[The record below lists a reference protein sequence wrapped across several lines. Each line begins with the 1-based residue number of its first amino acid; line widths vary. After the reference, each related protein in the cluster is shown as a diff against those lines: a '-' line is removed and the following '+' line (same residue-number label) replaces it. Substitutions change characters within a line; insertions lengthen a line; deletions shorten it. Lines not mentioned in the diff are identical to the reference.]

1 MTVDGSMTTTGRLQ
15 PSSAVGA
22 VGLVMWRELLERG
35 LSKSYAL
42 SWLFLAILVGAGIAI
57 PGFFGDDGSI
67 RTYRVATVGTEGAG
81 QGELAKSMAPDEPG
95 SYRIDLTTP
104 SDHAGAAAAV
114 VDGTVDAALVGENQ
128 VLVGKDT
135 SSELESALRQ
145 AVLSYQVQR
154 MVATGEVSERAVAI
168 MSGDGVTIV
177 TAEPDI
183 DDSAEERQFL
193 IAQVALVLLFMAVM
207 TTGSWVLLG
216 VTEEKT
222 NRVSEVL
229 LSSLRPWQLLAGKII
244 GVGLLGL
251 LQFGSIATGLI
262 VAVRLV
268 LDVTLPEVDAGFL
281 AISLI
286 WFVLGYLVY
295 ATGYAA
301 VGAIAHRPED
311 AQNAAFPM
319 MLITVAGYLI
329 GIIYVS
335 GNPDTVW
342 STVLTLVPVTAPF
355 VLPVRA
361 VSDSV
366 ALWEQLAALVV
377 MIGFIILLIRI
388 AGRVYAG
395 GVFNYRTR
403 VKARQAYRSAEF

>member
-1 MTVDGSMTTTGRLQ
+1 MTAYRTI
-15 PSSAVGA
+15 
-22 VGLVMWRELLERG
+22 GLVMWRELLERG

-42 SWLFLAILVGAGIAI
+42 SWLFLAILVGAGVAI

-67 RTYRVATVGTEGAG
+67 HTYRVATVGAESVGPG
-81 QGELAKSMAPDEPG
+81 DLARVLAPGEPG
-95 SYRIDLTTP
+95 SYRIDLSTS
-104 SDHAGAAAAV
+104 SDSTGAAAAV
-114 VDGTVDAALVGENQ
+114 ADGAVDAALVGGDK

-135 SSELESALRQ
+135 PSELESALRQ

-168 MSGDGVTIV
+168 MGGEGVTIV
-177 TAEPDI
+177 TTEPDA
-183 DDSAEERQFL
+183 DADAEARQFL
-193 IAQVALVLLFMAVM
+193 IAQVALVLLFMAVI

-251 LQFGSIATGLI
+251 LQFGSIAASLI

-268 LDVTLPEVDAGFL
+268 LDVTLPELDAGFL
-281 AISLI
+281 IISLI
-286 WFVLGYLVY
+286 WFVLGYVVY

-311 AQNAAFPM
+311 AQNAAFP
-319 MLITVAGYLI
+319 LIIVTAAGYMI

-335 GNPDTVW
+335 GNPDTIW
-342 STVLTLVPVTAPF
+342 STILTLVPLTAPF

-366 ALWEQLAALVV
+366 ALWEQVAAFVLMV
-377 MIGFIILLIRI
+377 GFIILLIRA

-403 VKARQAYRSAEF
+403 IKARQAYRSAEF

>member
-1 MTVDGSMTTTGRLQ
+1 MTTYR
-15 PSSAVGA
+15 AI
-22 VGLVMWRELLERG
+22 GLVMWRELLERG

-57 PGFFGDDGSI
+57 PGFFGDDGSV
-67 RTYRVATVGTEGAG
+67 RTYRVATVGAENMG
-81 QGELAKSMAPDEPG
+81 QGELARSRAPGEPG
-95 SYRIDLTTP
+95 SYRIDLTKST
-104 SDHAGAAAAV
+104 DGDAAAAAV
-114 VDGTVDAALVGENQ
+114 AAGSVDAALVGGGSNVE
-128 VLVGKDT
+128 VLVSRET
-135 SSELESALRQ
+135 PSELESALRQ

-154 MVATGEVSERAVAI
+154 MVASGDVSERAVPI
-168 MSGDGVTIV
+168 ISGETVRAVNVEPEYDADAA
-177 TAEPDI
+177 AEN
-183 DDSAEERQFL
+183 RQFV
-193 IAQVALVLLFMAVM
+193 ISQVALVLLFMAVM

-251 LQFGSIATGLI
+251 LQFGSIAASLV

-268 LDVTLPEVDAGFL
+268 LDITLPEVDAGFL
-281 AISLI
+281 AVSLI

-311 AQNAAFPM
+311 AQNAAFPLM
-319 MLITVAGYLI
+319 IVTVAGYMI
-329 GIIYVS
+329 GILYVS

-366 ALWEQLAALVV
+366 ALWEQLAAFVL
-377 MIGFIILLIRI
+377 MIGFIVLLIRV

-403 VKARQAYRSAEF
+403 IKARQAYRSAEF

>member
-1 MTVDGSMTTTGRLQ
+1 MTTYR
-15 PSSAVGA
+15 AI
-22 VGLVMWRELLERG
+22 GLVMWRELLERG

-57 PGFFGDDGSI
+57 PGFFGDDGSV
-67 RTYRVATVGTEGAG
+67 RTYRVATVGAESVG
-81 QGELAKSMAPDEPG
+81 QGELARSTAPGEPG
-95 SYRIDLTTP
+95 SYRIDLTKSTD
-104 SDHAGAAAAV
+104 SDAAAAAV
-114 VDGTVDAALVGENQ
+114 AAGSVDAALVGGGNVEI
-128 VLVGKDT
+128 LVSRDT
-135 SSELESALRQ
+135 PYELESALRQ
-145 AVLSYQVQR
+145 AVLSYQVQH
-154 MVATGEVSERAVAI
+154 MVATGDVSERAVPI
-168 MSGDGVTIV
+168 ISGEAVRTVNVEPEYDADAA
-177 TAEPDI
+177 AED
-183 DDSAEERQFL
+183 RQFV
-193 IAQVALVLLFMAVM
+193 ISQVALVLLFMAVM

-251 LQFGSIATGLI
+251 LQFGSIAASLVI
-262 VAVRLV
+262 AVRLV
-268 LDVTLPEVDAGFL
+268 LDITLPEVDAGFL
-281 AISLI
+281 AVTLI

-311 AQNAAFPM
+311 AQNAAFPLM
-319 MLITVAGYLI
+319 IVTVAGYMI
-329 GIIYVS
+329 GILYVS

-366 ALWEQLAALVV
+366 TLWEQLAAFVL
-377 MIGFIILLIRI
+377 MIGFIVLLIRV

-403 VKARQAYRSAEF
+403 IKARQAYRSAEF

>member
-1 MTVDGSMTTTGRLQ
+1 MTPYR
-15 PSSAVGA
+15 A

-42 SWLFLAILVGAGIAI
+42 SWLFLSLLVGAGIAI
-57 PGFFGDDGSI
+57 PGFFGDDGSV
-67 RTYRVATVGTEGAG
+67 RTYRVATVGNESVGP
-81 QGELAKSMAPDEPG
+81 GELARSTAPGEPG
-95 SYRIDLTTP
+95 SYRIELTTSP
-104 SDHAGAAAAV
+104 DGAAAVAAV
-114 VDGTVDAALVGENQ
+114 TDGAADAALVEGSK

-135 SSELESALRQ
+135 PWELESALRQ
-145 AVLSYQVQR
+145 AVLSYQVER
-154 MVATGEVSERAVAI
+154 MVAAGEVSERAVAT
-168 MSGDGVTIV
+168 MAGEGVTIV
-177 TAEPDI
+177 TTEPEADADAAAED
-183 DDSAEERQFL
+183 RQFV
-193 IAQVALVLLFMAVM
+193 IAQVVLVLLFMAVM

-229 LSSLRPWQLLAGKII
+229 LASLRPWQLLAGKII

-251 LQFGSIATGLI
+251 LQFGSIAAGLI

-268 LDVTLPEVDAGFL
+268 LDVSLPEIDAGFL
-281 AISLI
+281 VISLI

-311 AQNAAFPM
+311 AQNAAFP
-319 MLITVAGYLI
+319 LTLVTVAGYVI
-329 GIIYVS
+329 GIVYVS
-335 GNPDTVW
+335 GNPETVW
-342 STVLTLVPVTAPF
+342 STALTLVPLTAPF

-366 ALWEQLAALVV
+366 ALWEQLAAAVI
-377 MIGFIILLIRI
+377 MIGFIVLLIRA

-403 VKARQAYRSAEF
+403 IKARQAYRSAEF

>member
-1 MTVDGSMTTTGRLQ
+1 MTSFR
-15 PSSAVGA
+15 AVS
-22 VGLVMWRELLERG
+22 LVMWRELLERG

-42 SWLFLAILVGAGIAI
+42 SWLFLALLVGAGIAI
-57 PGFFGDDGSI
+57 PGFFGDDGSV
-67 RTYRVATVGTEGAG
+67 RTYRVATVGTESAG
-81 QGELAKSMAPDEPG
+81 PGELAESIAPGVPG
-95 SYRIDLTTP
+95 SYRIDLTTSP
-104 SDHAGAAAAV
+104 DSAGAAAAV
-114 VDGTVDAALVGENQ
+114 ADGTVDAALVGGNR

-145 AVLSYQVQR
+145 AVLSYQVQS
-154 MVATGEVSERAVAI
+154 MVAAGEVSERAVAI
-168 MSGDGVTIV
+168 MSGEGVEIV
-177 TAEPDI
+177 TAEPEVDTA
-183 DDSAEERQFL
+183 AEDRQFL
-193 IAQVALVLLFMAVM
+193 ISQVALVLLFMAVM

-319 MLITVAGYLI
+319 MVVTVAGYLI
-329 GIIYVS
+329 GILYVS

-342 STVLTLVPVTAPF
+342 STVLTLIPVTAPF

-366 ALWEQLAALVV
+366 AAWEQVAAFML
-377 MIGFIILLIRI
+377 MTGFIILLIRA

-403 VKARQAYRSAEF
+403 IKARQAYRSAEF

>member
-1 MTVDGSMTTTGRLQ
+1 MTPYR
-15 PSSAVGA
+15 A

-42 SWLFLAILVGAGIAI
+42 SWLFLSLLVGAGIAI
-57 PGFFGDDGSI
+57 PGFFGDDGSV
-67 RTYRVATVGTEGAG
+67 RTYRVATVGNESVGP
-81 QGELAKSMAPDEPG
+81 GELARSTAPGEPG
-95 SYRIDLTTP
+95 SYRIELSTSPD
-104 SDHAGAAAAV
+104 GAAAVAAV
-114 VDGTVDAALVGENQ
+114 TDGAADAALVEGSK

-135 SSELESALRQ
+135 PWELESALRQ
-145 AVLSYQVQR
+145 AVLSYQVER
-154 MVATGEVSERAVAI
+154 MVAAGEVSERAVAT
-168 MSGDGVTIV
+168 MAGEGVTIV
-177 TAEPDI
+177 TTEPEADADAAAED
-183 DDSAEERQFL
+183 RQFV
-193 IAQVALVLLFMAVM
+193 IAQVVLVLLFMAVM

-244 GVGLLGL
+244 GVGVLGL
-251 LQFGSIATGLI
+251 LQFGSIAAGLI

-268 LDVTLPEVDAGFL
+268 LDVSLPEIDTGFL
-281 AISLI
+281 VISLI

-311 AQNAAFPM
+311 AQNAAFP
-319 MLITVAGYLI
+319 LTLVTVAGYVI
-329 GIIYVS
+329 GIVYVS
-335 GNPDTVW
+335 GNPETVW
-342 STVLTLVPVTAPF
+342 STALTLVPLTAPF

-366 ALWEQLAALVV
+366 ALWEQLAAAAI
-377 MIGFIILLIRI
+377 MIGFIVLLIRA

-403 VKARQAYRSAEF
+403 IKARQAYRSAEF

>member
-1 MTVDGSMTTTGRLQ
+1 VTAYR
-15 PSSAVGA
+15 AI
-22 VGLVMWRELLERG
+22 GLVTWRELLERG

-57 PGFFGDDGSI
+57 PGFFGDDGSV
-67 RTYRVATVGTEGAG
+67 RTYRVATAGVESVGS
-81 QGELAKSMAPDEPG
+81 GEIAKEMAPGEPG
-95 SYRIDLTTP
+95 SYRIELTP
-104 SDHAGAAAAV
+104 SSDSTGAAAAV
-114 VDGTVDAALVGENQ
+114 VGGEVDAALVGGNTVK

-135 SSELESALRQ
+135 PRELEAALRQ
-145 AVLSYQVQR
+145 AALSYQVQR
-154 MVATGEVSERAVAI
+154 MVASGEVSERAVAI
-168 MSGDGVTIV
+168 IGGERVSIV
-177 TAEPDI
+177 TTEPDA
-183 DDSAEERQFL
+183 DAEAEARQFL

-251 LQFGSIATGLI
+251 LQFGSIAASLI

-281 AISLI
+281 VISLL
-286 WFVLGYLVY
+286 WFVLGYVVY

-319 MLITVAGYLI
+319 MMVTVAGYLV

-342 STVLTLVPVTAPF
+342 STILTLVPVTAPF

-366 ALWEQLAALVV
+366 APWEQVAAFLIMV
-377 MIGFIILLIRI
+377 GFIILLIRA

>member
-1 MTVDGSMTTTGRLQ
+1 M
-15 PSSAVGA
+15 
-22 VGLVMWRELLERG
+22 VGLVVRRELLERG

-42 SWLFLAILVGAGIAI
+42 SWLFLILLVGAGVTLPAVF
-57 PGFFGDDGSI
+57 GGDDSV
-67 RTYRVATVGTEGAG
+67 RDYRVAVVGAG
-81 QGELAKSMAPDEPG
+81 SAGAAELAGSMATGEPG
-95 SYRIDLTTP
+95 GYRIDLATFP
-104 SDHAGAAAAV
+104 DRAGAAAAV
-114 VDGTVDAALVGENQ
+114 EDGTVDAALAGSDE
-128 VLVGKDT
+128 VLVGDGT
-135 SSELESALRQ
+135 AAELESALSQ
-145 AVLSYQVQR
+145 AVLAHQVEE
-154 MVATGEVSERAVAI
+154 MVAAGEVSERAVAI
-168 MSGDGVTIV
+168 MNGDGVTI
-177 TAEPDI
+177 TRTTPESGDATET
-183 DDSAEERQFL
+183 RQFL
-193 IAQVALVLLFMAVM
+193 ISQVALVLLFMAIM

-229 LSSLRPWQLLAGKII
+229 LSTLRPWQLLAGKII

-251 LQFGSIATGLI
+251 LQFGSIVASVI

-268 LDVTLPEVDAGFL
+268 LDIALPEIDAGYL
-281 AISLI
+281 AVSLI

-319 MLITVAGYLI
+319 TMITVAGYLV
-329 GIIYVS
+329 GIFYVA

-342 STVLTLVPVTAPF
+342 STVLTLVPLTAPF
-355 VLPVRA
+355 VVPVRA

-366 ALWEQLAALVV
+366 ALWEQLAALVLMV
-377 MIGFIILLIRI
+377 GFTMLLIRV

-403 VKARQAYRSAEF
+403 VKARHAYRSAEF

>member
-1 MTVDGSMTTTGRLQ
+1 MTTYR
-15 PSSAVGA
+15 AI
-22 VGLVMWRELLERG
+22 GLVMWRELLERG

-57 PGFFGDDGSI
+57 PGFFGDDGSV
-67 RTYRVATVGTEGAG
+67 RTYRVATVGAENAG
-81 QGELAKSMAPDEPG
+81 QGELARSRAPGEPG
-95 SYRIDLTTP
+95 SYRIDLTKSTD
-104 SDHAGAAAAV
+104 SDAAAAAV
-114 VDGTVDAALVGENQ
+114 AAGSVDAALVGGGNVE
-128 VLVGKDT
+128 VLVSRDT
-135 SSELESALRQ
+135 PSELESALRQ
-145 AVLSYQVQR
+145 AVLSYQVQH
-154 MVATGEVSERAVAI
+154 MVATGDVSERAVPI
-168 MSGDGVTIV
+168 ISGEAVRTVNVEPEYDADAA
-177 TAEPDI
+177 AED
-183 DDSAEERQFL
+183 RQFV
-193 IAQVALVLLFMAVM
+193 ISQVALVLLFMAVM

-251 LQFGSIATGLI
+251 LQFGSIAASLV

-268 LDVTLPEVDAGFL
+268 LDITLPEVDAGFL
-281 AISLI
+281 AVTLI

-311 AQNAAFPM
+311 AQNAAFPLM
-319 MLITVAGYLI
+319 IVTVAGYMI
-329 GIIYVS
+329 GILYVS

-366 ALWEQLAALVV
+366 ALWEQLAAFVL
-377 MIGFIILLIRI
+377 MIGFIVLLIRV

-403 VKARQAYRSAEF
+403 IKARQAYRSAEF

>member
-1 MTVDGSMTTTGRLQ
+1 MTTYR
-15 PSSAVGA
+15 A

-42 SWLFLAILVGAGIAI
+42 SWLFLAILLGAGIAI

-67 RTYRVATVGTEGAG
+67 RTYRVTTVGTESVGP
-81 QGELAKSMAPDEPG
+81 GELAKSMAPGEPG
-95 SYRIDLTTP
+95 SYRIDLSTST
-104 SDHAGAAAAV
+104 DGAGAAAAV
-114 VDGTVDAALVGENQ
+114 ADGTVDAALVGGNE
-128 VLVGKDT
+128 VLVGRET

-168 MSGDGVTIV
+168 MGGEGVTIV
-177 TAEPDI
+177 TAEPEADTA
-183 DDSAEERQFL
+183 AEAEARQFV

-251 LQFGSIATGLI
+251 LQFGSIAAGLV

-268 LDVTLPEVDAGFL
+268 LGVTLPEVDAGFL

-311 AQNAAFPM
+311 AQNAAFPLM
-319 MLITVAGYLI
+319 MVTLAGYMI
-329 GIIYVS
+329 GILYVS

-342 STVLTLVPVTAPF
+342 STILTLLPVTAPF

-366 ALWEQLAALVV
+366 APWEQLVAFVL
-377 MIGFIILLIRI
+377 MIGFIILLIRA

-403 VKARQAYRSAEF
+403 LKARQAYRSAEF

>member
-1 MTVDGSMTTTGRLQ
+1 MTTYR
-15 PSSAVGA
+15 A

-57 PGFFGDDGSI
+57 PGFFGDDGSV
-67 RTYRVATVGTEGAG
+67 RTYRVATVGAESTGP
-81 QGELAKSMAPDEPG
+81 GELAKSMAPV
-95 SYRIDLTTP
+95 SYRIDL
-104 SDHAGAAAAV
+104 AASPDSGVARAAV
-114 VDGTVDAALVGENQ
+114 ADGSVDAALVEGNK

-135 SSELESALRQ
+135 PRELESALQQ
-145 AVLSYQVQR
+145 AVLSHQVQG

-168 MSGDGVTIV
+168 MAGEGVTIV
-177 TAEPDI
+177 TTEPEEDADAAAEG
-183 DDSAEERQFL
+183 RQFV
-193 IAQVALVLLFMAVM
+193 IAQVVLVLLFMAVM

-229 LSSLRPWQLLAGKII
+229 LSALRPWQLLAGKII

-251 LQFGSIATGLI
+251 LQFGSIAAGLI

-268 LDVTLPEVDAGFL
+268 LDVPLPEVDAGFL
-281 AISLI
+281 LISLV

-311 AQNAAFPM
+311 AQNAAFP
-319 MLITVAGYLI
+319 LTLVTVAGYVI
-329 GIIYVS
+329 GIVYVS

-366 ALWEQLAALVV
+366 APWEQVAASLL
-377 MIGFIILLIRI
+377 MIGFIILLIRA

-403 VKARQAYRSAEF
+403 IKARQAYRSAEF

>member
-1 MTVDGSMTTTGRLQ
+1 MTTYR
-15 PSSAVGA
+15 AI
-22 VGLVMWRELLERG
+22 GLVMWRELLERG

-57 PGFFGDDGSI
+57 PGFFGDDGSV
-67 RTYRVATVGTEGAG
+67 RTYRVATVGAESVG
-81 QGELAKSMAPDEPG
+81 QGELARSTAPGGPG
-95 SYRIDLTTP
+95 SYRIDLTKSTD
-104 SDHAGAAAAV
+104 SDAAAAAV
-114 VDGTVDAALVGENQ
+114 AAGSVDAALVGGGNVEI
-128 VLVGKDT
+128 LVSRDT
-135 SSELESALRQ
+135 PYELESALRQ
-145 AVLSYQVQR
+145 AVLSYQVQH
-154 MVATGEVSERAVAI
+154 MVATGDVSERAVPI
-168 MSGDGVTIV
+168 ISGEAVRTVNVEPEYDADAA
-177 TAEPDI
+177 AED
-183 DDSAEERQFL
+183 RQFV
-193 IAQVALVLLFMAVM
+193 ISQVALVLLFMAVM

-251 LQFGSIATGLI
+251 LQFGSIAASLVI
-262 VAVRLV
+262 AVRLV
-268 LDVTLPEVDAGFL
+268 LDITLPEVDAGFL
-281 AISLI
+281 AVTLI

-311 AQNAAFPM
+311 AQNAAFPLM
-319 MLITVAGYLI
+319 IVTVAGYMI
-329 GIIYVS
+329 GILYVS

-366 ALWEQLAALVV
+366 TLWEQLAAFVL
-377 MIGFIILLIRI
+377 MIGFIVLLIRV

-403 VKARQAYRSAEF
+403 IKARQAYRSAEF

>member
-1 MTVDGSMTTTGRLQ
+1 MSTYR
-15 PSSAVGA
+15 AI
-22 VGLVMWRELLERG
+22 GLVMWRELLERG

-42 SWLFLAILVGAGIAI
+42 SWLFLALLVGAGVAI
-57 PGFFGDDGSI
+57 PGFFGDDGSV
-67 RTYRVATVGTEGAG
+67 RAYRVATVGAESVGP
-81 QGELAKSMAPDEPG
+81 GELARSVAPGGPG
-95 SYRIDLTTP
+95 TYRIDLTASP
-104 SDHAGAAAAV
+104 DSGAARAAV
-114 VDGTVDAALVGENQ
+114 ADGTADAALIEGNQ

-135 SSELESALRQ
+135 PRELESALRQ
-145 AVLSYQVQR
+145 AVLSYQVQD
-154 MVATGEVSERAVAI
+154 MVAAGEVSERAVAI
-168 MSGDGVTIV
+168 MSGEGVTIV
-177 TAEPDI
+177 TTEPEADADAAAEG
-183 DDSAEERQFL
+183 RQFV
-193 IAQVALVLLFMAVM
+193 IAQVVLVLLFMAVM

-229 LSSLRPWQLLAGKII
+229 LSALRPWQLLAGKII

-251 LQFGSIATGLI
+251 LQFGSIAASLI

-311 AQNAAFPM
+311 AQNAAFP
-319 MLITVAGYLI
+319 LTLVTVAGYVI
-329 GIIYVS
+329 GIVYVS

-366 ALWEQLAALVV
+366 ALWEQLAAFVL
-377 MIGFIILLIRI
+377 MIGFIILLIRA

-403 VKARQAYRSAEF
+403 IKARQAYRSAEF

>member
-1 MTVDGSMTTTGRLQ
+1 M
-15 PSSAVGA
+15 
-22 VGLVMWRELLERG
+22 VGLVVRRELLERG

-42 SWLFLAILVGAGIAI
+42 SWLFLILLVGAGVTLPAV
-57 PGFFGDDGSI
+57 FGGDGSV
-67 RTYRVATVGTEGAG
+67 RDYRVAAVGAESSGP
-81 QGELAKSMAPDEPG
+81 GELAGSMATGEPG
-95 SYRIDLTTP
+95 GYRIELEEFQDR
-104 SDHAGAAAAV
+104 ARAAAGV
-114 VDGTVDAALVGENQ
+114 EDGTVDAALVGSAE
-128 VLVGKDT
+128 VLVGEDT
-135 SSELESALRQ
+135 ASELEAALSQ
-145 AVLSYQVQR
+145 AVRSHR
-154 MVATGEVSERAVAI
+154 IREMVASGEVSERAVAI
-168 MSGDGVTIV
+168 MNGEGVTI
-177 TAEPDI
+177 TRTTPDSGDEAET
-183 DDSAEERQFL
+183 RQFV
-193 IAQVALVLLFMAVM
+193 ISQIALVLLFMAIM

-229 LSSLRPWQLLAGKII
+229 LSTLRPWQLLAGKII

-251 LQFGSIATGLI
+251 LQFGSIVASMI

-268 LDVTLPEVDAGFL
+268 LDVSLPEVDAGFL

-319 MLITVAGYLI
+319 TMITVAGYLV
-329 GIIYVS
+329 GIFYVA
-335 GNPDTVW
+335 GNPDTIW

-366 ALWEQLAALVV
+366 ALWEQLAALVL
-377 MIGFIILLIRI
+377 MIGFSMLLIRV
-388 AGRVYAG
+388 AGRIYAG

>member
-1 MTVDGSMTTTGRLQ
+1 MI
-15 PSSAVGA
+15 
-22 VGLVMWRELLERG
+22 GLVVRRELLERG

-42 SWLFLAILVGAGIAI
+42 SWLFLLLLVGAGITLPAVF
-57 PGFFGDDGSI
+57 GGDDSV
-67 RTYRVATVGTEGAG
+67 RDYQVAVVGAG
-81 QGELAKSMAPDEPG
+81 SAGPGELATSMATGEPG
-95 SYRIDLTTP
+95 GYRIELQAFPDR
-104 SDHAGAAAAV
+104 AGAATGME
-114 VDGTVDAALVGENQ
+114 DGTVDAALVGSDE
-128 VLVGKDT
+128 VLVGEDT
-135 SSELESALRQ
+135 ASELESALSQ
-145 AVLSYQVQR
+145 AVLSYQVR
-154 MVATGEVSERAVAI
+154 NMVATGEVSERAVAI
-168 MSGDGVTIV
+168 MNGESVTITSTTPDSGDE
-177 TAEPDI
+177 AET
-183 DDSAEERQFL
+183 RQFV
-193 IAQVALVLLFMAVM
+193 ISQVALVLLFMAIM

-229 LSSLRPWQLLAGKII
+229 LSTLRPWQLLAGKIV

-251 LQFGSIATGLI
+251 LQFGSIVASMI

-268 LDVTLPEVDAGFL
+268 LDVSLPEVDAGFL

-319 MLITVAGYLI
+319 TMITVAGYLV
-329 GIIYVS
+329 GILYVA
-335 GNPDTVW
+335 GNPDTIW
-342 STVLTLVPVTAPF
+342 STVLTLLPVTAPF

-366 ALWEQLAALVV
+366 ALWEQLAALVL
-377 MIGFIILLIRI
+377 MIGFSMLLVRV
-388 AGRVYAG
+388 AGRIYAG

>member
-1 MTVDGSMTTTGRLQ
+1 MTGYR
-15 PSSAVGA
+15 A

-35 LSKSYAL
+35 LSKSYVL
-42 SWLFLAILVGAGIAI
+42 SWLFLALLVGVGIAI
-57 PGFFGDDGSI
+57 PGFFGDDGSV
-67 RTYRVATVGTEGAG
+67 RTYRVATVGTESVGP
-81 QGELAKSMAPDEPG
+81 GELASSMAPGRPG
-95 SYRIDLTTP
+95 SYRIELSESPDDT
-104 SDHAGAAAAV
+104 AATAAV
-114 VDGTVDAALVGENQ
+114 TDGAVDAALVGGNR

-135 SSELESALRQ
+135 PSELESALRQ
-145 AVLSYQVQR
+145 AVLSHQVQG
-154 MVATGEVSERAVAI
+154 MVASGEVSERAVAI
-168 MSGDGVTIV
+168 MSGEGVRIV
-177 TAEPDI
+177 ATEPEADADAAAE
-183 DDSAEERQFL
+183 ARQFV

-229 LSSLRPWQLLAGKII
+229 LAALRPWQLLAGKII

-251 LQFGSIATGLI
+251 LQFGSIAASLI

-268 LDVTLPEVDAGFL
+268 LDVSLPEVDAGFVVT
-281 AISLI
+281 SLI

-311 AQNAAFPM
+311 AQNAAFP
-319 MLITVAGYLI
+319 LTLVTVAGYVI
-329 GIIYVS
+329 GIVYVS

-342 STVLTLVPVTAPF
+342 STVLTLVPLTAPF

-366 ALWEQLAALVV
+366 APWEQVAAFLL
-377 MIGFIILLIRI
+377 MTGFIILLIRA

-403 VKARQAYRSAEF
+403 IKARQAYRSAEF

>member
-1 MTVDGSMTTTGRLQ
+1 MTAYR
-15 PSSAVGA
+15 A

-57 PGFFGDDGSI
+57 PGFFGDDGSV
-67 RTYRVATVGTEGAG
+67 RTYRVATVGVESAG
-81 QGELAKSMAPDEPG
+81 SGEMAKAMAPGEPG
-95 SYRIDLTTP
+95 SYRIELTRS
-104 SDHAGAAAAV
+104 SDSTGAAAAV
-114 VDGTVDAALVGENQ
+114 VDGEVDAALVGGNMVK

-135 SSELESALRQ
+135 PRELEAALRQ
-145 AVLSYQVQR
+145 AALSYQVQR
-154 MVATGEVSERAVAI
+154 MVASGEVSERAVAI
-168 MSGDGVTIV
+168 MGGERVTTV
-177 TAEPDI
+177 TAEPDA
-183 DDSAEERQFL
+183 DAEAEARQFL

-251 LQFGSIATGLI
+251 LQFGSIAASLI

-281 AISLI
+281 AISLL
-286 WFVLGYLVY
+286 WFVLGYVVY

-319 MLITVAGYLI
+319 MMVTVAGYLV

-342 STVLTLVPVTAPF
+342 STILTLVPVTAPF

-366 ALWEQLAALVV
+366 APWEQVAAFVLMV
-377 MIGFIILLIRI
+377 GFIILLIRA

>member
-1 MTVDGSMTTTGRLQ
+1 M
-15 PSSAVGA
+15 SASRA
-22 VGLVMWRELLERG
+22 IGLVMWRELLERG

-42 SWLFLAILVGAGIAI
+42 SWLFLALLVGAGIAI
-57 PGFFGDDGSI
+57 PGFFGDDGSV
-67 RTYRVATVGTEGAG
+67 RTYRVTTVGAESVG
-81 QGELAKSMAPDEPG
+81 QGELARSTAPGEPG
-95 SYRIDLTTP
+95 SYRIDLTKSTD
-104 SDHAGAAAAV
+104 SDAAAAAV
-114 VDGTVDAALVGENQ
+114 ADGSVDAALVGGGSNVEI
-128 VLVGKDT
+128 LVSRDT
-135 SSELESALRQ
+135 PYELESALRQ
-145 AVLSYQVQR
+145 AVLAYQVQY
-154 MVATGEVSERAVAI
+154 MVATGDVSERAVPI
-168 MSGDGVTIV
+168 ISGEAVRTVNVEPEDDADAA
-177 TAEPDI
+177 AEG
-183 DDSAEERQFL
+183 RQFV

-251 LQFGSIATGLI
+251 LQFGSIAASLV

-268 LDVTLPEVDAGFL
+268 LDITLPEVDAGFL

-311 AQNAAFPM
+311 AQNAAFPLM
-319 MLITVAGYLI
+319 IVTVAGYMI
-329 GIIYVS
+329 GILYVS

-366 ALWEQLAALVV
+366 APWEQVAAFVL
-377 MIGFIILLIRI
+377 MIGFIILLIRV

-403 VKARQAYRSAEF
+403 IKARQAYRSAEF

>member
-1 MTVDGSMTTTGRLQ
+1 
-15 PSSAVGA
+15 
-22 VGLVMWRELLERG
+22 MWRELLERG

-42 SWLFLAILVGAGIAI
+42 SWLFLALLVGAGIAI
-57 PGFFGDDGSI
+57 PGFFGDDGSV
-67 RTYRVATVGTEGAG
+67 RTYRVATVGTESGG
-81 QGELAKSMAPDEPG
+81 PGELAESIAPGVPG
-95 SYRIDLTTP
+95 SYRIDLTTSP
-104 SDHAGAAAAV
+104 DSAVAAAAV
-114 VDGTVDAALVGENQ
+114 ADGTVDAALVGGNR

-145 AVLSYQVQR
+145 AILSYQVQS
-154 MVATGEVSERAVAI
+154 MVAAGEVSERAVAI
-168 MSGDGVTIV
+168 MSGEGVEIV
-177 TAEPDI
+177 TAEPEVDTA
-183 DDSAEERQFL
+183 AEDRQFL
-193 IAQVALVLLFMAVM
+193 ISQVALVLLFMAVM

-319 MLITVAGYLI
+319 MVVTVAGYLI
-329 GIIYVS
+329 GILYVS

-342 STVLTLVPVTAPF
+342 STVLTLIPVTAPF

-366 ALWEQLAALVV
+366 AAWEQVAAFVL
-377 MIGFIILLIRI
+377 MTGFIILLIRA

-403 VKARQAYRSAEF
+403 IKARQAYRSAEF

>member
-1 MTVDGSMTTTGRLQ
+1 MTTYR
-15 PSSAVGA
+15 AI
-22 VGLVMWRELLERG
+22 GLVMWRELLERG

-67 RTYRVATVGTEGAG
+67 RTYRVATVGVESVGS
-81 QGELAKSMAPDEPG
+81 GELARAMAPGEPG
-95 SYRIDLTTP
+95 SYRIDLSTT
-104 SDHAGAAAAV
+104 SDSDAAAAAV
-114 VDGTVDAALVGENQ
+114 ADGAVDAALVGGNNVK

-135 SSELESALRQ
+135 PSELESALRQ
-145 AVLSYQVQR
+145 AALSYQVQR

-168 MSGDGVTIV
+168 MGGEGVRIV
-177 TAEPDI
+177 TAEPDV
-183 DDSAEERQFL
+183 DDTAEARQFL

-251 LQFGSIATGLI
+251 LQFGSIAASLI

-281 AISLI
+281 VISLV

-311 AQNAAFPM
+311 AQNAAFPLM
-319 MLITVAGYLI
+319 IITVAGYMI

-342 STVLTLVPVTAPF
+342 STVLTLIPVTAPF

-366 ALWEQLAALVV
+366 APWEQVAAFVLMV
-377 MIGFIILLIRI
+377 GFIILLIRA

-403 VKARQAYRSAEF
+403 IKARQAYRSAEF

>member
-1 MTVDGSMTTTGRLQ
+1 MTTYR
-15 PSSAVGA
+15 AI
-22 VGLVMWRELLERG
+22 GLVMWRELLERG

-42 SWLFLAILVGAGIAI
+42 SWLFLALLVGAGVAI
-57 PGFFGDDGSI
+57 PGFFGDDGSV
-67 RTYRVATVGTEGAG
+67 RTYRVATVGTDSEG
-81 QGELAKSMAPDEPG
+81 QGELARSMAPGEPG
-95 SYRIDLTTP
+95 SYRIDLTASP
-104 SDHAGAAAAV
+104 DSGAAGAAV
-114 VDGTVDAALVGENQ
+114 VDGSVDAALVEGNK

-135 SSELESALRQ
+135 ARELEAALRQ
-145 AVLSYQVQR
+145 AVLSYQVQA

-168 MSGDGVTIV
+168 MAGDGVTTV
-177 TAEPDI
+177 TAEPDDAA
-183 DDSAEERQFL
+183 DDAAEDRQFL
-193 IAQVALVLLFMAVM
+193 ISQVALVLLFMAVM
-207 TTGSWVLLG
+207 TTGSWVLMW

-229 LSSLRPWQLLAGKII
+229 LAALRPWQLLAGKII

-251 LQFGSIATGLI
+251 LQFGSIAATLI

-311 AQNAAFPM
+311 AQNAAFPLM
-319 MLITVAGYLI
+319 IVTVAGYMI
-329 GIIYVS
+329 GILYVS

-342 STVLTLVPVTAPF
+342 STILTLVPVTAPF

-366 ALWEQLAALVV
+366 APWEQLAAFVL
-377 MIGFIILLIRI
+377 MIGFIILLIRA

-403 VKARQAYRSAEF
+403 IKARQAYRSAEF

>member
-1 MTVDGSMTTTGRLQ
+1 MTTYR
-15 PSSAVGA
+15 A
-22 VGLVMWRELLERG
+22 VGLVMRRELLERG

-42 SWLFLAILVGAGIAI
+42 SWLFLALLVGAGVAI
-57 PGFFGDDGSI
+57 PGFFGDDGSV
-67 RTYRVATVGTEGAG
+67 RTYRVATVGAASVGP
-81 QGELAKSMAPDEPG
+81 GELARSTAPGEPG
-95 SYRIDLTTP
+95 SYRIDLTASP
-104 SDHAGAAAAV
+104 DSGAAGAAVA
-114 VDGTVDAALVGENQ
+114 DGSVDAALVEGDR

-135 SSELESALRQ
+135 PRELESALQQ
-145 AVLSYQVQR
+145 AVLSYQVQG
-154 MVATGEVSERAVAI
+154 MLATGEVSERAVAI
-168 MSGDGVTIV
+168 MAGEGVTVV
-177 TAEPDI
+177 TAEPEADA
-183 DDSAEERQFL
+183 DAAAEARQFV

-251 LQFGSIATGLI
+251 LQFGSIAASLI

-281 AISLI
+281 FISLI

-295 ATGYAA
+295 AAGYAA

-311 AQNAAFPM
+311 AQNAAFP
-319 MLITVAGYLI
+319 LTLVTVAGYVI
-329 GIIYVS
+329 GIVYVS

-342 STVLTLVPVTAPF
+342 STVLTLVPLTAPF

-366 ALWEQLAALVV
+366 ALWEQAAAFLL
-377 MIGFIILLIRI
+377 MIGFIVLLIRV

-403 VKARQAYRSAEF
+403 IKARQAYRSAEF

>member
-1 MTVDGSMTTTGRLQ
+1 MTTYR
-15 PSSAVGA
+15 AI
-22 VGLVMWRELLERG
+22 GLVMWRELLERG

-57 PGFFGDDGSI
+57 PGFFGDDGSV
-67 RTYRVATVGTEGAG
+67 RTYRVATVGAENAG
-81 QGELAKSMAPDEPG
+81 QGKLARLRAPGEPG
-95 SYRIDLTTP
+95 SYRIDLTKSTD
-104 SDHAGAAAAV
+104 SDAAAAAV
-114 VDGTVDAALVGENQ
+114 AAGSVDAALVGGGNVE
-128 VLVGKDT
+128 VLVSRDT
-135 SSELESALRQ
+135 PSELESALRQ
-145 AVLSYQVQR
+145 AVLSYQVQH
-154 MVATGEVSERAVAI
+154 MVATGDVSERAVPI
-168 MSGDGVTIV
+168 ISGEAVRTVNVEPEYDADAA
-177 TAEPDI
+177 AED
-183 DDSAEERQFL
+183 RQFV
-193 IAQVALVLLFMAVM
+193 ISQVALVLLFMAVM

-251 LQFGSIATGLI
+251 LQFGSIAASLV

-268 LDVTLPEVDAGFL
+268 LDITLPEVDAGFL
-281 AISLI
+281 AVTLI

-311 AQNAAFPM
+311 AQNAAFPLM
-319 MLITVAGYLI
+319 IVTVAGYMI
-329 GIIYVS
+329 GILYVS

-366 ALWEQLAALVV
+366 ALWEQLAAFVL
-377 MIGFIILLIRI
+377 MIGFIVLLIRV

-403 VKARQAYRSAEF
+403 IKARQAYRSAEF